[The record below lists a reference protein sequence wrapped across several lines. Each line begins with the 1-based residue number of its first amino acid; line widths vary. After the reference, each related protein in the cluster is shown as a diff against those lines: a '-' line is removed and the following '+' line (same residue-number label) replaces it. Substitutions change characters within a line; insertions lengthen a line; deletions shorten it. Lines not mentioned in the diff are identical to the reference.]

1 MMITVKKENANLF
14 VNDLIL
20 KIEEIGFGSMSKAD
34 IYDYLLYLLDKY
46 SAEHFLET
54 KSNFENARFLKITEK
69 KLKNSKLNIDL
80 KFKDNDRD
88 KVIAE
93 FLSKV
98 SSKNFKLSSK
108 DENKY
113 VFVLDNV
120 YTRMCIES
128 FLKENGETL
137 GHENNSE
144 QVVISKTML
153 YELLNKYQIYIETDL
168 KKNEFKNS
176 LEKLIKK
183 FGEKY
188 IPVTEIINV
197 ISNFPIKF

>member
-1 MMITVKKENANLF
+1 MITVKKENANLF